1 MQKAIV
7 PAALLTVAFQ
17 KENVSVKKQYELI
30 AVKGNTTASHLYSL
44 FFGAR
49 QRTTHEPI
57 LADNRA
63 GEPDYYSSYE

>member
-17 KENVSVKKQYELI
+17 KENAPVKKQYELK
-30 AVKGNTTASHLYSL
+30 AVKGKASASHLYSL
-44 FFGAR
+44 FFGAKHW
-49 QRTTHEPI
+49 TIHESIP
-57 LADNRA
+57 ADNRE